1 MPNNKTLTTDGHV
14 RDNKD
19 FVFDILE
26 QEGIAAFEVEFD
38 GSGDSGQVEGIS
50 LDKKLL
56 QRKIKGC
63 KVKNGTR
70 WDPTNP
76 VSDSDVNNFITWV
89 KENPQEVE
97 LWLAWGKRLHPE
109 VEKILLEKGKDKI
122 GILEYCTKFGIII
135 PDSSKV
141 TLKAA
146 FSGGR
151 DSWREKRYVKKIEET
166 KKHMKGFLV
175 QMIGLGQIRGDQ
187 TIAEVL
193 ETL

>member
-1 MPNNKTLTTDGHV
+1 METVKALGVTKTLTLV
-14 RDNKD
+14 RTGYRIRHYVNQNYNYSWLVDR
-19 FVFDILE
+19 E
-26 QEGIAAFEVEFD
+26 
-38 GSGDSGQVEGIS
+38 
-50 LDKKLL
+50 
-56 QRKIKGC
+56 
-63 KVKNGTR
+63 VKNFISA
-70 WDPTNP
+70 NP

-97 LWLAWGKRLHPE
+97 LWLVNKSPSNAAKLAVSWGRKRLHPE
-109 VEKILLEKGKDKI
+109 AEKILLEKGKDKI

-146 FSGGR
+146 FSGNR
-151 DSWREKRYVKKIEET
+151 DSWREKRYIKKIEDT
-166 KKHMKGFLV
+166 KKHMRGFLV
-175 QMIGLGQIRGDQ
+175 QMIELGQIKEDQ